1 MSGGVDSSVA
11 AALLA
16 REGRSIVGF
25 SMQLVDRL
33 AGEAERYGRCCSPDD
48 FRDARSVADRLGF
61 PHYVLD
67 MEDEFKRHV
76 LQPFAEDYAAGLT
89 PSPCLRCNTFV
100 KFDALWERARAVGA
114 ASVATGHYAI
124 LERNARSGRTLLRAA
139 ADPDKDQSYFLFD
152 LSDEQ
157 RARTG
162 FPLGGM
168 TKDEVRAIARSFD
181 LATAEK
187 PESMD
192 LCFVT
197 EGESYRDVLTRSGL
211 GETAVA
217 GEIVNTSGRVLAT
230 HPGIEQFTV
239 GQRRGL
245 GVSTGEK
252 LYVIGLD
259 AARARVVVGNE
270 ADLYR
275 EACTVERVRWI
286 PFERPA
292 GPQRATVRIRS
303 SHAGASATVTDR
315 GDGTATVS
323 FDEAQR
329 AVTPGQAAVFYDGD
343 LVLGGG
349 WIVTTSASPSAHEP
363 LPGMRL
369 QHSAQP
375 RPREEVLGLRVAP
388 VEDLPRGRK
397 QRILI
402 F

>member
-1 MSGGVDSSVA
+1 MTRKLTAIAMSGGVDSSVA

-16 REGRSIVGF
+16 REGRKLVGF

-33 AGEAERYGRCCSPDD
+33 AGETERFGRCCSPDD

-61 PHYVLD
+61 PHYILD
-67 MEDEFKRHV
+67 MEDDFRRQV
-76 LQPFAEDYAAGLT
+76 LEPFAADYAAGRT

-114 ASVATGHYAI
+114 STVATGHYAI
-124 LERNARSGRTLLRAA
+124 LERDARSGRTLLRAA

-152 LSDEQ
+152 LSDDQ
-157 RARTG
+157 RARAA

-168 TKDEVRAIARSFD
+168 TKNDVRALAREFA
-181 LATAEK
+181 LVTAEK

-192 LCFVT
+192 LCFVA
-197 EGESYRDVLTRSGL
+197 EGESYRDVLARAGL
-211 GETAVA
+211 GPDATV
-217 GEIVNTSGRVLAT
+217 GEIVNVEGRVLAA
-230 HPGIEQFTV
+230 HDGIERFTV

-245 GVSTGEK
+245 GVATGEK

-259 AARARVVVGNE
+259 AATARVVVGEE

-275 EACTVERVRWI
+275 ASCTLERVRWI
-286 PFERPA
+286 PFERPV
-292 GPQRATVRIRS
+292 GPQPAAVRIRS
-303 SHAGASATVTDR
+303 SHAGSRAIITDR
-315 GDGTATVS
+315 GDGTATVK

-349 WIVTTSASPSAHEP
+349 WITGNSP
-363 LPGMRL
+363 
-369 QHSAQP
+369 
-375 RPREEVLGLRVAP
+375 
-388 VEDLPRGRK
+388 
-397 QRILI
+397 
-402 F
+402 

>member
-1 MSGGVDSSVA
+1 MTTRLTAVAMSGGVDSSVA
-11 AALLA
+11 AALLV
-16 REGRSIVGF
+16 REGRSLVGF
-25 SMQLVDRL
+25 SMQLIDRL
-33 AGEAERYGRCCSPDD
+33 AGQAERYGRCCSPDD

-67 MEDEFKRHV
+67 MEDDFKRQV
-76 LQPFAEDYAAGLT
+76 LEPFAEDYANGRT

-124 LERNARSGRTLLRAA
+124 LEKDARSGRTLLRAA
-139 ADPDKDQSYFLFD
+139 TDPDKDQSYFLFD

-157 RARTG
+157 RGRAE
-162 FPLGGM
+162 FPLGAM
-168 TKDEVRAIARSFD
+168 TKDEVRRLARSFE

-197 EGESYRDVLTRSGL
+197 EGESYRDVLARSGL
-211 GETAVA
+211 GPTPVA
-217 GEIVNTSGRVLAT
+217 GEIVNAAGNVLAT
-230 HPGIEQFTV
+230 HAGIEQFTV

-245 GVSTGEK
+245 GVATGEK

-259 AARARVVVGNE
+259 AENARVVVGDE

-275 EACTVERVRWI
+275 ESCTVERVRWI
-286 PFERPA
+286 PFERPG
-292 GPQRATVRIRS
+292 GPQPSTVRIRS
-303 SHAGASATVTDR
+303 SHAGAAAVVTDR
-315 GDGTATVS
+315 GDGTAAIS
-323 FDEAQR
+323 FNEAQR

-349 WIVTTSASPSAHEP
+349 WIS
-363 LPGMRL
+363 G
-369 QHSAQP
+369 
-375 RPREEVLGLRVAP
+375 
-388 VEDLPRGRK
+388 
-397 QRILI
+397 
-402 F
+402 